1 MKMHLVMAALAVSLL
16 GGSSASAQVG
26 GVGTSPLGAASPLA
40 MGPGVPVAPTGI
52 PLGATEMTTPG
63 TSPAPSSTMGAI
75 GCSGPGG
82 PTSQAAAPLFDGG
95 GMAGAASSGC
105 AGTGAGGSSMPALP
119 TLRAG
124 RAGIPL
130 GSTELGD
137 AGLSP
142 APPVST
148 MFVSPIVP
156 SVTALRRWVPRRG
169 RPPRHRARS
178 PERSPTAPQRDRQ
191 DLPPERR
198 AFPGADPFSCMS
210 KVANEPENHS
220 SLRPCRRP
228 CWRSRAPCTSRSL
241 LPLKRRL

>member
-75 GCSGPGG
+75 GCSSAGG
-82 PTSQAAAPLFDGG
+82 PTSPAAAPLFDGG

-130 GSTELGD
+130 GSTELGN

-148 MFVSPIVP
+148 MFVSPLVP
-156 SVTALRRWVPRRG
+156 SVTTPLSTMDA
-169 RPPRHRARS
+169 A
-178 PERSPTAPQRDRQ
+178 
-191 DLPPERR
+191 
-198 AFPGADPFSCMS
+198 PGAAAAPPCPVTGTFPDGSTTRQTR
-210 KVANEPENHS
+210 S
-220 SLRPCRRP
+220 SAGTTGVPGC
-228 CWRSRAPCTSRSL
+228 
-241 LPLKRRL
+241 

>member
-75 GCSGPGG
+75 GCSSAGG
-82 PTSQAAAPLFDGG
+82 PTSPAAAPLFDGG

-130 GSTELGD
+130 GSTELGN

-148 MFVSPIVP
+148 MFVSPLVP
-156 SVTALRRWVPRRG
+156 SVTTPLSTMDA
-169 RPPRHRARS
+169 A
-178 PERSPTAPQRDRQ
+178 
-191 DLPPERR
+191 
-198 AFPGADPFSCMS
+198 PGAAAAPPCPVTGTFPDGSTTRQTR
-210 KVANEPENHS
+210 S
-220 SLRPCRRP
+220 SAGTMGVPGC
-228 CWRSRAPCTSRSL
+228 
-241 LPLKRRL
+241 

>member
-75 GCSGPGG
+75 GCSSAGG
-82 PTSQAAAPLFDGG
+82 PTPQAAAPLFDGG

-156 SVTALRRWVPRRG
+156 SVTAPTMDAAPG
-169 RPPRHRARS
+169 TAAAPPC
-178 PERSPTAPQRDRQ
+178 PVTGTFPDGTTTRQ
-191 DLPPERR
+191 
-198 AFPGADPFSCMS
+198 
-210 KVANEPENHS
+210 
-220 SLRPCRRP
+220 
-228 CWRSRAPCTSRSL
+228 SRSGSGATTIV
-241 LPLKRRL
+241 PGC

>member
-26 GVGTSPLGAASPLA
+26 GVGTSPLGAASPLTV
-40 MGPGVPVAPTGI
+40 GSGVPVAPTGI
-52 PLGATEMTTPG
+52 PFGATEMTTPG

-75 GCSGPGG
+75 GCSSPGG

-148 MFVSPIVP
+148 MFVSPVVP
-156 SVTALRRWVPRRG
+156 SVTAPLATMDAAPGTAAASPCPITGTFPDGSTTRQT
-169 RPPRHRARS
+169 RS
-178 PERSPTAPQRDRQ
+178 SAGTMGAP
-191 DLPPERR
+191 
-198 AFPGADPFSCMS
+198 GC
-210 KVANEPENHS
+210 
-220 SLRPCRRP
+220 
-228 CWRSRAPCTSRSL
+228 
-241 LPLKRRL
+241 

>member
-63 TSPAPSSTMGAI
+63 TSPAPSSAMGAI
-75 GCSGPGG
+75 GCSSAGG

-130 GSTELGD
+130 GSTELGN

-156 SVTALRRWVPRRG
+156 SVTAPTMDAAPGTAAVPPCPVTGTFPDGSTTRQT
-169 RPPRHRARS
+169 RS
-178 PERSPTAPQRDRQ
+178 SAGTTGV
-191 DLPPERR
+191 
-198 AFPGADPFSCMS
+198 PGC
-210 KVANEPENHS
+210 
-220 SLRPCRRP
+220 
-228 CWRSRAPCTSRSL
+228 
-241 LPLKRRL
+241 

>member
-26 GVGTSPLGAASPLA
+26 GVGTSPLGAASPFV
-40 MGPGVPVAPTGI
+40 MGPSVPVAPTSI

-63 TSPAPSSTMGAI
+63 TSPAPSSAMGAI
-75 GCSGPGG
+75 GCSSPGG
-82 PTSQAAAPLFDGG
+82 STSQAAAPLFDGG

-105 AGTGAGGSSMPALP
+105 AGTGAGGSSMPALS

-142 APPVST
+142 TPPVST

-156 SVTALRRWVPRRG
+156 SVTAPTMDAAPGVVAAPPCPVTGTFPDGSTTRQTRSSAGTMGVPG
-169 RPPRHRARS
+169 
-178 PERSPTAPQRDRQ
+178 
-191 DLPPERR
+191 
-198 AFPGADPFSCMS
+198 C
-210 KVANEPENHS
+210 
-220 SLRPCRRP
+220 
-228 CWRSRAPCTSRSL
+228 
-241 LPLKRRL
+241 

>member
-1 MKMHLVMAALAVSLL
+1 MKTHLVMAALAVSLL

-63 TSPAPSSTMGAI
+63 TSPAPSSAMGAI
-75 GCSGPGG
+75 GCSSAGG

-119 TLRAG
+119 TLRVG

-130 GSTELGD
+130 GSTELGN

-156 SVTALRRWVPRRG
+156 SVTTPLSTMDA
-169 RPPRHRARS
+169 A
-178 PERSPTAPQRDRQ
+178 
-191 DLPPERR
+191 
-198 AFPGADPFSCMS
+198 PGAAAAPPCPVTGTFPDGSTTRQTR
-210 KVANEPENHS
+210 S
-220 SLRPCRRP
+220 SAGTIGVPGC
-228 CWRSRAPCTSRSL
+228 
-241 LPLKRRL
+241 

>member
-75 GCSGPGG
+75 GCSSPGG

-148 MFVSPIVP
+148 MFVSPVVP
-156 SVTALRRWVPRRG
+156 SVTA
-169 RPPRHRARS
+169 
-178 PERSPTAPQRDRQ
+178 PTTDA
-191 DLPPERR
+191 
-198 AFPGADPFSCMS
+198 APGA
-210 KVANEPENHS
+210 VAAPPCPVTGTFPDGSTTRQTRS
-220 SLRPCRRP
+220 SAGTMGVPGC
-228 CWRSRAPCTSRSL
+228 
-241 LPLKRRL
+241 

>member
-1 MKMHLVMAALAVSLL
+1 MKKHLVMAALAVSLL
-16 GGSSASAQVG
+16 AGNSASAQVG
-26 GVGTSPLGAASPLA
+26 GTGTSPLGAASPLA

-75 GCSGPGG
+75 GCSSAGG

-156 SVTALRRWVPRRG
+156 LVTAPTMDVAPGIAAAPPCPVTGTFPDGSTTRQTRSSAGTMGVPG
-169 RPPRHRARS
+169 
-178 PERSPTAPQRDRQ
+178 
-191 DLPPERR
+191 
-198 AFPGADPFSCMS
+198 C
-210 KVANEPENHS
+210 
-220 SLRPCRRP
+220 
-228 CWRSRAPCTSRSL
+228 
-241 LPLKRRL
+241 

>member
-75 GCSGPGG
+75 GCSSPGG
-82 PTSQAAAPLFDGG
+82 PTSQASAPLFDGG

-105 AGTGAGGSSMPALP
+105 AGTGAGASSMPALS

-130 GSTELGD
+130 GSSELGD

-156 SVTALRRWVPRRG
+156 SVTTPLSTMDA
-169 RPPRHRARS
+169 A
-178 PERSPTAPQRDRQ
+178 
-191 DLPPERR
+191 
-198 AFPGADPFSCMS
+198 PGAAAAPPCPVTGTFPDGSTTRQTR
-210 KVANEPENHS
+210 S
-220 SLRPCRRP
+220 SAGTTGVPAC
-228 CWRSRAPCTSRSL
+228 
-241 LPLKRRL
+241 

>member
-1 MKMHLVMAALAVSLL
+1 MKKHLVMAALAVSLL
-16 GGSSASAQVG
+16 AGNSASAQVG
-26 GVGTSPLGAASPLA
+26 GTGTSPLGAASPLA

-75 GCSGPGG
+75 GCSSAGG

-105 AGTGAGGSSMPALP
+105 AGTGAGGASMPALP

-142 APPVST
+142 APPVSS

-156 SVTALRRWVPRRG
+156 LVTAPTMDVAPGIAAAPPCPVTGTFPDGSTTRQTRSSAGTMGVPG
-169 RPPRHRARS
+169 
-178 PERSPTAPQRDRQ
+178 
-191 DLPPERR
+191 
-198 AFPGADPFSCMS
+198 C
-210 KVANEPENHS
+210 
-220 SLRPCRRP
+220 
-228 CWRSRAPCTSRSL
+228 
-241 LPLKRRL
+241 

>member
-1 MKMHLVMAALAVSLL
+1 MKTHLVMAALAVSLL

-52 PLGATEMTTPG
+52 PFGATEMTTPG

-75 GCSGPGG
+75 GCSSPGG

-148 MFVSPIVP
+148 MFVSPVVP
-156 SVTALRRWVPRRG
+156 SVTAPTTDGTFPDGSTTRQTRSSAGTMGVPG
-169 RPPRHRARS
+169 
-178 PERSPTAPQRDRQ
+178 
-191 DLPPERR
+191 
-198 AFPGADPFSCMS
+198 C
-210 KVANEPENHS
+210 
-220 SLRPCRRP
+220 
-228 CWRSRAPCTSRSL
+228 
-241 LPLKRRL
+241 

>member
-16 GGSSASAQVG
+16 GSSSASAQVG

-40 MGPGVPVAPTGI
+40 MGPGVLVAPTGI
-52 PLGATEMTTPG
+52 PLGSTEMTTPG

-75 GCSGPGG
+75 GCSSAGG
-82 PTSQAAAPLFDGG
+82 PTSPAAAPLFDGG

-130 GSTELGD
+130 GSTELGN

-148 MFVSPIVP
+148 MFVSPLVP
-156 SVTALRRWVPRRG
+156 SVTTPLSTMDA
-169 RPPRHRARS
+169 A
-178 PERSPTAPQRDRQ
+178 
-191 DLPPERR
+191 
-198 AFPGADPFSCMS
+198 PGAAAAPPCPVTGTFPDGSTTRQTR
-210 KVANEPENHS
+210 S
-220 SLRPCRRP
+220 SAGTMGVPGC
-228 CWRSRAPCTSRSL
+228 
-241 LPLKRRL
+241 

>member
-1 MKMHLVMAALAVSLL
+1 MKKHLVMAALAVSLL

-63 TSPAPSSTMGAI
+63 TSPAPSAAMGALN
-75 GCSGPGG
+75 CSNAGG

-105 AGTGAGGSSMPALP
+105 SGTGAGGSSMPALS

-142 APPVST
+142 APRVST

-156 SVTALRRWVPRRG
+156 SVTA
-169 RPPRHRARS
+169 
-178 PERSPTAPQRDRQ
+178 PTMDA
-191 DLPPERR
+191 
-198 AFPGADPFSCMS
+198 APGAAAAPPCPVTGTFPDGSTTRQTR
-210 KVANEPENHS
+210 S
-220 SLRPCRRP
+220 SVGTMGVPGC
-228 CWRSRAPCTSRSL
+228 
-241 LPLKRRL
+241 

>member
-40 MGPGVPVAPTGI
+40 MGPAVPVAPTGI

-63 TSPAPSSTMGAI
+63 TSPAPSSAMGAI
-75 GCSGPGG
+75 GCSSAGG

-95 GMAGAASSGC
+95 GVAGAASSGC

-130 GSTELGD
+130 GSTELGN

-156 SVTALRRWVPRRG
+156 SVTAPTMD
-169 RPPRHRARS
+169 
-178 PERSPTAPQRDRQ
+178 TAPGAAAVPPCPVTGTFPDGSTTRQ
-191 DLPPERR
+191 TRSS
-198 AFPGADPFSCMS
+198 AGTTGVPGC
-210 KVANEPENHS
+210 
-220 SLRPCRRP
+220 
-228 CWRSRAPCTSRSL
+228 
-241 LPLKRRL
+241 

>member
-75 GCSGPGG
+75 GCSSAGG
-82 PTSQAAAPLFDGG
+82 PTSPAAAPLFDGG

-130 GSTELGD
+130 GSTELGN

-148 MFVSPIVP
+148 MFVSPLVP
-156 SVTALRRWVPRRG
+156 SVTTPLSTMDA
-169 RPPRHRARS
+169 A
-178 PERSPTAPQRDRQ
+178 
-191 DLPPERR
+191 
-198 AFPGADPFSCMS
+198 PGAAAAPPCPVTGTF
-210 KVANEPENHS
+210 PEGSTTRQTRS
-220 SLRPCRRP
+220 SAGTMGVPGC
-228 CWRSRAPCTSRSL
+228 
-241 LPLKRRL
+241 